1 MSTTVKETTIVCPN
15 EETPNGS
22 LWLSSLDL
30 ITRSPYTHT
39 HILFVYEPSKT
50 QNTNPTPFFETNLL
64 KETLSKVLVAYYP
77 MAGRLKTNSKTG
89 RIEINCNAQG
99 ASFIEVE
106 TTHVLEDFGDF
117 KPSPDLRKVV
127 FPSYGYAGGLSSF
140 PLLMVQLTR
149 FKCGGISLGFV
160 QHHHVADGASHVH
173 FINSWARLTKGLDL
187 EVLPTHDRYGHFA
200 PREPPQIKFQHLEYE
215 PPLSPLPPKG
225 FSGEA
230 ATTIVEGLFKLT
242 KEQIYT
248 LKLEAAAEEVMNYKL
263 STFEVLAG
271 HAWRTACKARG
282 LADDQ
287 DVKLYIPSDGR
298 PRMKDS
304 PLPKGYCGNVIFFT
318 ACMAKAGDVMRK
330 PLWYPVRKVHQAV
343 KKVKDEEYL
352 RSAVDYLES
361 QPDLTALVR
370 GAHTFTSPNF
380 TINSWATLPFNDSDF
395 GWGGPKF
402 VRHGGIKYE
411 GQSYLVA
418 SQNGDGSISLAVK
431 LFTVHMAL
439 FGKYLYDF

>member
-1 MSTTVKETTIVCPN
+1 MSTKVKETTIICP
-15 EETPNGS
+15 EQETPKGS

-39 HILFVYEPSKT
+39 HVLFVYEPNKA
-50 QNTNPTPFFETNLL
+50 QNTNSTPFFDTNLI
-64 KETLSKVLVAYYP
+64 KETLSKALVAFYP
-77 MAGRLKTNSKTG
+77 MAGRLKTNNKTG
-89 RIEINCNAQG
+89 RIEIDCNAKG

-106 TTHVLEDFGDF
+106 TTHVLTDFGDF
-117 KPSPDLRKVV
+117 KPSPELRKVV
-127 FPSYGYAGGLSSF
+127 FPKYGYAGGLSSS

-187 EVLPTHDRYGHFA
+187 DVLPFHDRYNCFA
-200 PREPPQIKFQHLEYE
+200 PRDPPQIKFQHLEYE
-215 PPLSPLPPKG
+215 PPLPPLPPKV

-230 ATTIVEGLFKLT
+230 TTIIEGLFRFT
-242 KEQIYT
+242 KEQINT
-248 LKLEAAAEEVMNYKL
+248 LRLQAMSQEVLNYRP
-263 STFEVLAG
+263 STFEVIAG
-271 HAWRTACKARG
+271 HAWRTSCKARG
-282 LADDQ
+282 LTDDQ

-298 PRMKDS
+298 SRMKDP
-304 PLPKGYCGNVIFFT
+304 PLPQGYCGNVIFFT
-318 ACMAKAGDVMRK
+318 ACVAKAGDVMNK

-343 KKVKDEEYL
+343 NRVKSDEYL
-352 RSAVDYLES
+352 RSAIDYLES
-361 QPDLTALVR
+361 QPDLNTLVR

-380 TINSWATLPFNDSDF
+380 TINSWVTIPYNESDF
-395 GWGGPKF
+395 GWGGPKY

-411 GQSYLVA
+411 GQSYLIA